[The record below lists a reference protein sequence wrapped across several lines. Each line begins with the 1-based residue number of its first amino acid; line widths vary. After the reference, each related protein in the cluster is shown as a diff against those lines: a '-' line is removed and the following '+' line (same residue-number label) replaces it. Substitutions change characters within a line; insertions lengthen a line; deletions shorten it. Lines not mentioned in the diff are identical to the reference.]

1 MLILSALTLRSQ
13 TKPAY
18 WPDVAPIL
26 RNNCA
31 ACHRPGEAAPFPLLT
46 YADAKKHALQIAAVT
61 KSRFMPPWLPEPG
74 YGDFEG
80 AHRLSDVQIQTIAE
94 WARSGAPEGDPSPA
108 AEAPPA
114 EGEWQLG
121 KPDLILR
128 APQPFSLPAD
138 GPDVFWNFIFTPE
151 LTTAR
156 YVRAV
161 EIHAGGKRLVH
172 HANLIVDRVGSARKL
187 ETKPGAGF
195 PGMDFN
201 IQYSVFDPPGHFLF
215 WKPGSPPVEEPA
227 GFSWRLQPGND
238 LVLNAH
244 LRPSG
249 KPETI
254 QPTIG
259 VYFTDKPPTVF
270 PLLIQLEHDGAIDIP
285 AGARDFVISDDFR
298 LPMDAGILA
307 IYPHAHYLGKVCE
320 AWATLPNGKR
330 EWLIRIPAWD
340 QNWQAVYR
348 YRKPVSLPA
357 GTLIS
362 MRWRYAN
369 TTGKRVRS
377 GNNATDEMGHVWLQ
391 VLPGGGSDRRRE
403 LEQAVLEHRVQKYS
417 EDYSS
422 WLDLGEIKMSRLD
435 LEGAV
440 SSLESAVHAGPKQS
454 QGHNLLGAAF
464 SRIGREREAIEQFE
478 TALRLDEG
486 NVNARYNLVF
496 ALVKAGDLTA
506 AQKNLAQVV
515 TAYPKDASLHNFWG
529 ELLEQEGKHAEAA
542 AQFDEA
548 LHLDPSLAAARE
560 NRAKV
565 RRAE

>member
-1 MLILSALTLRSQ
+1 
-13 TKPAY
+13 
-18 WPDVAPIL
+18 
-26 RNNCA
+26 
-31 ACHRPGEAAPFPLLT
+31 
-46 YADAKKHALQIAAVT
+46 
-61 KSRFMPPWLPEPG
+61 
-74 YGDFEG
+74 
-80 AHRLSDVQIQTIAE
+80 
-94 WARSGAPEGDPSPA
+94 
-108 AEAPPA
+108 
-114 EGEWQLG
+114 
-121 KPDLILR
+121 
-128 APQPFSLPAD
+128 
-138 GPDVFWNFIFTPE
+138 
-151 LTTAR
+151 
-156 YVRAV
+156 
-161 EIHAGGKRLVH
+161 
-172 HANLIVDRVGSARKL
+172 
-187 ETKPGAGF
+187 
-195 PGMDFN
+195 MDFN

-529 ELLEQEGKHAEAA
+529 ELLEQEG
-542 AQFDEA
+542 
-548 LHLDPSLAAARE
+548 
-560 NRAKV
+560 
-565 RRAE
+565 